1 MVKLRK
7 YQEEDIR
14 KWTKNG
20 CRGGWFWD
28 PGLGKTF
35 TACFLIKRLLEINR
49 CTRVFISCPAVAVKT
64 WYEFLVEKSG
74 FNPDMI
80 YNCSN
85 PKHDRREIKYGEK
98 IIICNYEKLP
108 SQKKQKP
115 GKLQISWD
123 EDGNPVKAEYVKNT
137 HLRKK
142 RVFPDDVDC
151 WVLDE
156 SHYLKEASSNSFK
169 FFAKFIKP
177 EHKLLLMSGT
187 PFPNKH
193 ISCYTQ
199 LSLIRPGVLG
209 RNITEF
215 RSMYCRL
222 VNKDFH
228 LYALQAE
235 YIPMIDRLASETCCF
250 RSAADHLDIP
260 AITFSNIKYTPSK
273 EQLSVVNTLLIHNRV
288 QDKILKSRAV
298 AFLMA
303 TQALSGYIDMDIQ
316 PQGEAERALI
326 TQEFSECDKYNAL
339 SMFISSIGNN
349 KAIIWIHFVKTAER
363 VYDYITKVLG
373 KKADYFTADHKKGM
387 MDVINDFVNGDTQ
400 FLISH
405 PKIIGISVNY
415 FTSIQ
420 YMLWYELTY
429 DWAVYEQAVDRIY
442 RSGQEKPTFCYHLSG
457 HKLDEFQL
465 AALKAK
471 KDVHVELGSYPNKTW
486 EEKDG

>member
-1 MVKLRK
+1 MELRK
-7 YQEEDIR
+7 YQEDDVR
-14 KWTKNG
+14 KWADNG

-35 TACFLIKRLLEINR
+35 SACFLIRRLLKIKK
-49 CTRVFISCPAVAVKT
+49 CTRVFISCPAVAVRT
-64 WYEFLVEKSG
+64 WYEFLVKQSG
-74 FNPDMI
+74 CPEELI

-85 PKHDRREIKYGEK
+85 PKQDKREPLDSEK

-108 SQKKQKP
+108 SRKKQKAH
-115 GKLQISWD
+115 KVTIVLD
-123 EDGNPVKAEYVKNT
+123 ENGYPVRAQLVKNT
-137 HLRKK
+137 HMRKQ
-142 RVFPDDVDC
+142 RVFPEDIDF

-156 SHYLKEASSNSFK
+156 SHYLKEASSNAYA
-169 FFAKFIKP
+169 FFSNHIKP

-199 LSLIRPGVLG
+199 LSLIKPGVLG

-215 RSMYCRL
+215 RKEYCRL
-222 VNKDFH
+222 VNKEFH
-228 LYALQAE
+228 LYALQSRFIPLIDKLAAE
-235 YIPMIDRLASETCCF
+235 NCCF

-260 AITFSNIKYTPSK
+260 AITFSNISY
-273 EQLSVVNTLLIHNRV
+273 SVSPAQKAVINTLLAHNRIE
-288 QDKILKSRAV
+288 DNILKSRAV
-298 AFLMA
+298 SFLMA
-303 TQALSGYIDMDIQ
+303 AQALSGYIDMDVT
-316 PQGEAERALI
+316 PQHAQGDVHVQL
-326 TQEFSECDKYNAL
+326 EFQECDKYNSLA
-339 SMFISSIGNN
+339 MFIESIGEN
-349 KAIIWIHFVKTAER
+349 KAIIWVHFTKTAVR
-363 VYDYITKVLG
+363 VYEYITEKLG
-373 KKADYFTADHKKGM
+373 KKAAYFTADHKQGM
-387 MDVINDFVNGDTQ
+387 MDVIEEFVNGETQ

-442 RSGQEKPTFCYHLSG
+442 RSGQEKPTFCYHLCG

-465 AALKAK
+465 VALKAK
-471 KDVHVELGSYPNKTW
+471 KDVHVELGSYPNKAW
-486 EEKDG
+486 EENGQ